1 MPRASLA
8 LRSAATL
15 TAPPTLFAPAQRAIA
30 FPIQHV
36 VIDWDRLIAKRPLV
50 FATIDAMPSYLLK
63 PEVLALI
70 NSEPDPCYRLILDLM
85 WTTGGRVSEVL
96 ALTPSAFIDDGY
108 DFGVLFKSLK
118 QTPNRRSKKALE
130 KLPKRFV
137 PIADQRL
144 KERVQSYLW
153 AGQFKR
159 DEKLFPYVRQT
170 VTRRIHKLVARA
182 GGAPFNITA
191 HTFRHSFAIHL
202 LLHGRPLKIVSQLLG
217 HRSIESTEIYTN
229 VLTVD
234 GAHFLDGV
242 DFH

>member
-1 MPRASLA
+1 MPSASLLPRAA
-8 LRSAATL
+8 THAA
-15 TAPPTLFAPAQRAIA
+15 PSTLFAPAQRAVS

-50 FATIDAMPSYLLK
+50 LATVDAMPSYLLK
-63 PEVLALI
+63 PEALALI
-70 NSEPDPCYRLILDLM
+70 HSEPDPRYRLIMDLM

-96 ALTPSAFIDDGY
+96 ALTPQDFFDDGY
-108 DFGVLFKSLK
+108 DFGVFFKSLK
-118 QTPNRRSKKALE
+118 QTLSRHSKSAPSHPK
-130 KLPKRFV
+130 KRFV
-137 PIADQRL
+137 PIADERL

-153 AGQFKR
+153 AGQFQK

-170 VTRRIHKLVARA
+170 VTRRIHKLVERA
-182 GGAPFNITA
+182 GGAPFNTTA

-217 HRSIESTEIYTN
+217 HRSIESTEIYTH